1 VTLEAVKGEKT
12 VARIASKL
20 GVRLNQIRKWKD
32 QLLSILPELFSER
45 RKKRE
50 EDRDE
55 LEAEL
60 FRQIGQLQVDNEWLK
75 QKFQQLELWRRSSWW
90 RKIIRQ

>member
-1 VTLEAVKGEKT
+1 MTLEAVKGEKT

>member
-75 QKFQQLELWRRSSWW
+75 QKFQQLELWRISSWW

>member
-75 QKFQQLELWRRSSWW
+75 QKFQQLELCRRSSWW

>member
-90 RKIIRQ
+90 REITRR